1 MLERILSGGQTGVDR
16 GALDA
21 ALEAGFPCGGWC
33 PRGRRAEDGR
43 IPDCYPLRETSS
55 RRYIVR
61 TRRNVAESD
70 GTLVL
75 AWGAPSGGTLATV
88 DGAGRLEKPCL
99 VLDMSGL
106 DDETA
111 ASRVCAWIGAEG
123 VAALNVAGPRASGQA
138 DAYGRTRRVIGL
150 VLEVG
155 PTRRRA

>member
-1 MLERILSGGQTGVDR
+1 M
-16 GALDA
+16 
-21 ALEAGFPCGGWC
+21 
-33 PRGRRAEDGR
+33 
-43 IPDCYPLRETSS
+43 
-55 RRYIVR
+55 
-61 TRRNVAESD
+61 AESD

-88 DGAGRLEKPCL
+88 DSAGRREKPCL

-111 ASRVCAWIGAEG
+111 ASRVCAWVGAEG

-138 DAYGRTRRVIGL
+138 DAYGRAHRVIGL
-150 VLEVG
+150 VLEAG

>member
-21 ALEAGFPCGGWC
+21 ALDAGFPCGGRC

-43 IPDCYPLRETSS
+43 IPDRYPLRETSS
-55 RRYIVR
+55 PRYIVR
-61 TRRNVAESD
+61 TERNVEESD

-75 AWGAPSGGTLATV
+75 SWGTPSGGTLATV
-88 DGAGRLEKPCL
+88 DSAGRLEKPCL

-106 DDETA
+106 DDRTA
-111 ASRVCAWIGAEG
+111 ASRACAWIDAEG

-138 DAYGRTRRVIGL
+138 DAYLRARRVIGL
-150 VLEVG
+150 VLEAG
-155 PTRRRA
+155 PIRRRA